1 MRNTLSPLGQI
12 RMTKSG
18 KYCMRPRKSW
28 ARTLRAV
35 NRQQNT
41 DISLVPDYPTAA
53 QDKPENIF
61 NKNPHK
67 NLSNSLLQ
75 FQKYFSKGVNRS
87 SPLTISRANKDA
99 ALSWHFPAISIG
111 SLISN
116 SENKLMRRR
125 DGSWREHFGKWQMA
139 KAEKRARPIALLC
152 FTQTLPNAN
161 VCQCYAS
168 CKINYRYAIRL
179 SSKVFDTFVHVWCEN
194 DPKPLVVELVYHRRW
209 LPTKSGR
216 WRALPSPHKQDQT
229 WSRFP

>member
-1 MRNTLSPLGQI
+1 MVEASYPINLNPKIFSIFQESFKIFKKPKIICAGQGCCQMISEGRGGWPSGIMPRKSRAPRINETRQPAAEPHHQPSSLIIPQKYWSQTMRNTLSPLGQI

-61 NKNPHK
+61 HKNPLK
-67 NLSNSLLQ
+67 SLSISLLQ

-87 SPLTISRANKDA
+87 FPLTISRANKDA

-111 SLISN
+111 LLISN
-116 SENKLMRRR
+116 SEDK
-125 DGSWREHFGKWQMA
+125 
-139 KAEKRARPIALLC
+139 
-152 FTQTLPNAN
+152 
-161 VCQCYAS
+161 
-168 CKINYRYAIRL
+168 
-179 SSKVFDTFVHVWCEN
+179 
-194 DPKPLVVELVYHRRW
+194 
-209 LPTKSGR
+209 
-216 WRALPSPHKQDQT
+216 
-229 WSRFP
+229 